1 MYMSKFVNS
10 WIFSF
15 FILPVEGHRWRQS
28 RPNCKACNANSP
40 PLSFTWFAPVSLSA
54 PLAVVTLFKYTLY
67 LLLLLKRVHV
77 FQQLLLF
84 TAALW
89 NVMKL
94 VDQNW
99 FNLKKSFKE
108 DGIVVQLDTKW
119 AFLVICFL
127 LQWTRIERVKPMK
140 GKTDYL
146 AQGKRLKNPYK
157 RLPLCAAVVAAYTE
171 HGGLSLPS

>member
-1 MYMSKFVNS
+1 
-10 WIFSF
+10 
-15 FILPVEGHRWRQS
+15 
-28 RPNCKACNANSP
+28 
-40 PLSFTWFAPVSLSA
+40 
-54 PLAVVTLFKYTLY
+54 
-67 LLLLLKRVHV
+67 
-77 FQQLLLF
+77 
-84 TAALW
+84 
-89 NVMKL
+89 MKL

-146 AQGKRLKNPYK
+146 AQGKRLKK
-157 RLPLCAAVVAAYTE
+157 SLHEIATMCGS
-171 HGGLSLPS
+171 GGSIY